1 MPRRLILAAEI
12 VRDVAA
18 NDSITLDRDALIKV
32 AETLES
38 ESKRLL
44 MLNRLS
50 PHLDP
55 EMRRILPSIRHLAA
69 VFCPE
74 TASPLRD

>member
-18 NDSITLDRDALIKV
+18 NDSVILDRDALIKL
-32 AETLES
+32 AETLEA

-44 MLNRLS
+44 ALNKFS
-50 PHLDP
+50 PHLDAEEP
-55 EMRRILPSIRHLAA
+55 VAE
-69 VFCPE
+69 
-74 TASPLRD
+74 

>member
-18 NDSITLDRDALIKV
+18 NDAVVVDRDALIKL
-32 AETLES
+32 AESLEA
-38 ESKRLL
+38 ESRRLL
-44 MLNRLS
+44 ALN
-50 PHLDP
+50 HLNPNMDA
-55 EMRRILPSIRHLAA
+55 EMQRILPSIRHLAA

-74 TASPLRD
+74 SASPLRD